1 MAEQDPQVKRNR
13 IMSHFTTVKTK
24 FTDQNT
30 LVESLKELG
39 YNQVQVGQFQC
50 RGYQGNKTTVDILI
64 QLQGGYD
71 IGFVN
76 NNNSIEMIADW
87 YGIQGISQ
95 NEISQKLNQKYSIL
109 STRQELK
116 KKGFSLKE
124 ETLSNGTVRLV
135 AKKLGG

>member
-1 MAEQDPQVKRNR
+1 
-13 IMSHFTTVKTK
+13 MSHFTTVKTK
-24 FTDQNT
+24 FTDQKT
-30 LVESLKELG
+30 LVKSLKELG

-50 RGYQGNKTTVDILI
+50 RGYQGNKTNVDILI

-76 NNNSIEMIADW
+76 KNNSFEMIADW

-116 KKGFSLKE
+116 KKGFSLSE

-135 AKKLGG
+135 ARKLGG

>member
-1 MAEQDPQVKRNR
+1 
-13 IMSHFTTVKTK
+13 MSHFTTVKTK
-24 FTDQNT
+24 FTHQET

-50 RGYQGNKTTVDILI
+50 RGYEGNKTTVDILI

-76 NNNSIEMIADW
+76 RNNSFEMVADW
-87 YGIQGISQ
+87 WGIKSVNQA
-95 NEISQKLNQKYSIL
+95 ELSQKLNQKYSIL
-109 STRQELK
+109 STTQELK
-116 KKGFSLKE
+116 KKGFSLKQ

-135 AKKLGG
+135 AKKLGS

>member
-1 MAEQDPQVKRNR
+1 
-13 IMSHFTTVKTK
+13 MSHFTTVKTK

-50 RGYQGNKTTVDILI
+50 RGYQGNQTTVDILI
-64 QLQGGYD
+64 QLQSGYD

-76 NNNSIEMIADW
+76 RNNSYEMIADW
-87 YGIQGISQ
+87 YGIHGISQ
-95 NEISQKLNQKYSIL
+95 NELSQKLNQKYSIL

-124 ETLSNGTVRLV
+124 KTLSNGTVRLV
-135 AKKLGG
+135 ARKLGG

>member
-1 MAEQDPQVKRNR
+1 
-13 IMSHFTTVKTK
+13 MSHFTTVKTK

-50 RGYQGNKTTVDILI
+50 RGYQGNQTTVDILI

-76 NNNSIEMIADW
+76 RDTSFEMIADW
-87 YGIQGISQ
+87 YGIQGITK
-95 NEISQKLNQKYSIL
+95 NELSQKLNQKYSISML
-109 STRQELK
+109 EKFFLNKRKSFNVSGCSSIVLT
-116 KKGFSLKE
+116 
-124 ETLSNGTVRLV
+124 LV
-135 AKKLGG
+135 AICL

>member
-1 MAEQDPQVKRNR
+1 
-13 IMSHFTTVKTK
+13 MSHFTTVKTK

-30 LVESLKELG
+30 LVDSLKELG
-39 YNQVQVGQFQC
+39 YNQLKVGRFQC
-50 RGYQGNKTTVDILI
+50 RGYQGNRTTVDILI

-76 NNNSIEMIADW
+76 KNNSFEMIADW
-87 YGIQGISQ
+87 WGIKSINQ
-95 NEISQKLNQKYSIL
+95 NELTQKLNQKYSIL
-109 STRQELK
+109 STTQELK
-116 KKGFSLKE
+116 KKGFSLSQ

>member
-1 MAEQDPQVKRNR
+1 M
-13 IMSHFTTVKTK
+13 
-24 FTDQNT
+24 
-30 LVESLKELG
+30 ESLKELG

-50 RGYQGNKTTVDILI
+50 RGYQGNQTTVDILI
-64 QLQGGYD
+64 QLQSGYD

-76 NNNSIEMIADW
+76 RDTTFEMIADW

-95 NEISQKLNQKYSIL
+95 NGLSQKLNQKYSIL

>member
-1 MAEQDPQVKRNR
+1 
-13 IMSHFTTVKTK
+13 MSHFTTVKTK

-50 RGYQGNKTTVDILI
+50 RGYQVNKTTVDILI

-76 NNNSIEMIADW
+76 KNNSFEMIADW
-87 YGIQGISQ
+87 WGIKSINQ
-95 NEISQKLNQKYSIL
+95 NELTQRLNQKYSIL
-109 STRQELK
+109 STTQELK
-116 KKGFSLKE
+116 KKGFSLKQK
-124 ETLSNGTVRLV
+124 TLANGTVRLV
-135 AKKLGG
+135 ARKLGG

>member
-1 MAEQDPQVKRNR
+1 
-13 IMSHFTTVKTK
+13 MSHFTTVKTK

-50 RGYQGNKTTVDILI
+50 RGYQGNQTTVDILI

-71 IGFVN
+71 IGFV
-76 NNNSIEMIADW
+76 SRDTSFEMIADW

-95 NEISQKLNQKYSIL
+95 NELSQKLNQKYSIL

-135 AKKLGG
+135 ARKLGS

>member
-1 MAEQDPQVKRNR
+1 
-13 IMSHFTTVKTK
+13 MSHFTTVKTK

-30 LVESLKELG
+30 LVDSLRELG
-39 YNQVQVGQFQC
+39 YNQLKVGQFQC

-76 NNNSIEMIADW
+76 KNNSFEMIADW
-87 YGIQGISQ
+87 WGIKSINQ
-95 NEISQKLNQKYSIL
+95 NELTQKLNQKYSIL
-109 STRQELK
+109 STTQELK
-116 KKGFSLKE
+116 KKGFSLSQ

>member
-1 MAEQDPQVKRNR
+1 M
-13 IMSHFTTVKTK
+13 
-24 FTDQNT
+24 
-30 LVESLKELG
+30 VESLKELG

-50 RGYQGNKTTVDILI
+50 RGYQGNQTTVDILI

-76 NNNSIEMIADW
+76 RDTSFEMIADW
-87 YGIQGISQ
+87 YGIQGITK
-95 NEISQKLNQKYSIL
+95 NELSQKLNQKYSIL

-124 ETLSNGTVRLV
+124 KTLSNGTVRLV
-135 AKKLGG
+135 ARKLGG